1 MTEQTW
7 FEETLADRLRVRVWK
22 DVDKARDKI
31 HRTHELEC
39 LREILTE
46 MPEHDRMVIDGVAE
60 QLRTECELKDIEIL
74 EVIDVIGRYL
84 NDKRIF

>member
-1 MTEQTW
+1 
-7 FEETLADRLRVRVWK
+7 VRRWK
-22 DVDKARDKI
+22 NADKARDKI

-46 MPEHDRMVIDGVAE
+46 MPEHDRMVLDGVAE
-60 QLRTECELKDIEIL
+60 QFRTDYDLKDIEIL

-84 NDKRIF
+84 HERHL

>member
-7 FEETLADRLRVRVWK
+7 FEETLADRLRVRRWK

-46 MPEHDRMVIDGVAE
+46 MPEHDRMVLDGVAE
-60 QLRTECELKDIEIL
+60 QFRVDFKLMDTEIL
-74 EVIDVIGRYL
+74 EVIDVLGRYL
-84 NDKRIF
+84 HERHL

>member
-7 FEETLADRLRVRVWK
+7 FEETLADRLRVRRWK

-31 HRTHELEC
+31 HRAHELEC

-46 MPEHDRMVIDGVAE
+46 MPEHDRMVLDGVAE
-60 QLRTECELKDIEIL
+60 QLRTDYDLKDIEIL
-74 EVIDVIGRYL
+74 EVIDVLGRYL
-84 NDKRIF
+84 HERHL